1 MHAQGATCGG
11 NEYTTLEDTINTYLV
26 KEINKN
32 KLSKNN
38 NSDNKFAEIKRKSAK
53 MSKETR

>member
-38 NSDNKFAEIKRKSAK
+38 NNSDNKFAEIKEKSA
-53 MSKETR
+53 RNYI

>member
-1 MHAQGATCGG
+1 MHEPQGATCGG

-26 KEINKN
+26 REINRN

-38 NSDNKFAEIKRKSAK
+38 NSDNKFGEK
-53 MSKETR
+53 KEK